1 VRRYDKNRNGVVDA
15 VELLPLLREMGLRAL
30 PEEVVQWLR
39 QVLGVARNTHPRAET
54 IVPVAC

>member
-1 VRRYDKNRNGVVDA
+1 VDA